1 MREIL
6 GVAIAV
12 LLSVGSAGA
21 QDFEA
26 EDTAVNRGDY
36 VFAFGRTVR
45 SASSHSMVPVL
56 KCQNLTSDRPI
67 FNQINRRPRRSLS
80 RDRQIKST

>member
-26 EDTAVNRGDY
+26 EVTAVNRGDY
-36 VFAFGRTVR
+36 VVEFGHAVR
-45 SASSHSMVPVL
+45 SAVLHSMVGVL
-56 KCQNLTSDRPI
+56 ECQP
-67 FNQINRRPRRSLS
+67 LS
-80 RDRQIKST
+80 SSSKKHTK